1 MTEETPDPPLGT
13 VRVRVGRRTVPGMRA
28 SITAHLGSR
37 QVAKVVYGSIIGLA
51 LVVALAGHPPGAA
64 AMIVS
69 LLGTA
74 VAVGLAEIYSE
85 VIGAETSNRHSVTR
99 HQMAHMID
107 DAVAVAFGVGFPA
120 IFFLLAL
127 LSFITVDTAFTLAK
141 WSGLALI
148 GFYGY
153 VASRFAG
160 APVHRA
166 LLRASLVALVGGGLI
181 LVKAF
186 FLH

>member
-1 MTEETPDPPLGT
+1 M
-13 VRVRVGRRTVPGMRA
+13 PGMRA
-28 SITAHLGSR
+28 SIAAHLGSR

-51 LVVALAGHPPGAA
+51 LIVALNAHPPGAGT
-64 AMIVS
+64 MIVS
-69 LLGTA
+69 MVGSA
-74 VAVGLAEIYSE
+74 VAVGLAELYSE
-85 VIGAETSNRHSVTR
+85 VIGAETSSRHSVTR
-99 HQMAHMID
+99 FELAHMWD

-127 LSFITVDTAFTLAK
+127 LSLISVEAAFTLAK
-141 WSGLALI
+141 WTGLALI

-153 VASRFAG
+153 VAARFAG

-166 LLRASLVALVGGGLI
+166 LLRASLVALVGGALI